1 MSAHDENLEPA
12 LSDNSKDPYIVE
24 QDDRWTAVDAFQVP
38 HLSPKSGPYSDA
50 IEHAF
55 SYSIEKGLEDISV
68 APSQGKFLSVQ
79 CQIIGAKHVL
89 EIGTLG
95 AYSTI
100 WMASASP
107 EIKVVT
113 LEIDP
118 DIAEIARHNIRF
130 AGLEDRIEVY
140 VGAALDLLPR
150 LADEIQQGRRER
162 FDFSFIDADKANAL
176 PYFDWA
182 VKMTRP
188 RGVVYVDNMVRKG
201 LLADEQL
208 AKTDASVRGIRTA
221 VEGIG
226 KDTRVDA
233 VILQTVGEKNYD
245 GFLMAIVK

>member
-1 MSAHDENLEPA
+1 MADLYENLEPRD
-12 LSDNSKDPYIVE
+12 SDIPEEPYLVE

-38 HLSPKSGPYSDA
+38 HLHPKSAPYSDA
-50 IEHAF
+50 IDHAF
-55 SYSIEKGLEDISV
+55 SYSIEKGLEDICV

-79 CQIIGAKHVL
+79 CQIIGARHVL

-107 EIKVVT
+107 EIKIVT

-118 DIAEIARHNIRF
+118 DIAQIARDNIRF
-130 AGLEDRIEVY
+130 AGLENRIEVF

-150 LADEIQQGRRER
+150 LAGEIEQGKRER
-162 FDFSFIDADKANAL
+162 FDFSFIDADKVNAL
-176 PYFDWA
+176 RYFDWA

-188 RGVVYVDNMVRKG
+188 RGVIYVDNMVRKG
-201 LLADEQL
+201 QLADEER
-208 AKTDASVRGIRTA
+208 AKTDAAVRGIRTA

-245 GFLMAIVK
+245 GFLMAVLK